1 MKYTVA
7 PEMRE
12 DVIGTNRSQSMIK
25 AVSGGVQRIE
35 KEWNSQCAFITAGE
49 DGTEGKKNMMIELN
63 LVRSKI
69 EKEVQ
74 ASLSEMEEE
83 MIFLEKDI
91 VGRRLAQ
98 IGLEVT
104 PHDTKMLD
112 DGKEEGIEG
121 ETKPKS
127 FR

>member
-1 MKYTVA
+1 
-7 PEMRE
+7 
-12 DVIGTNRSQSMIK
+12 
-25 AVSGGVQRIE
+25 
-35 KEWNSQCAFITAGE
+35 
-49 DGTEGKKNMMIELN
+49 
-63 LVRSKI
+63 
-69 EKEVQ
+69 
-74 ASLSEMEEE
+74 MEEE
-83 MIFLEKDI
+83 MNFLEKDI

-104 PHDTKMLD
+104 PHDIKMLD